1 MHGGVHTDRCCS
13 VKLFEAPAA
22 PWLVLGL
29 VPRLEGGVD
38 ALQGIGRG
46 GVLITSTTDSSVA
59 SLSAVVEVTVAGV
72 VLVRDMV
79 TVVVVIG
86 FLFCCRVT
94 IFGSNNARRCA
105 TVKVVGVRFGE
116 CF

>member
-1 MHGGVHTDRCCS
+1 
-13 VKLFEAPAA
+13 
-22 PWLVLGL
+22 

-46 GVLITSTTDSSVA
+46 GVLITSTVDSSVA
-59 SLSAVVEVTVAGV
+59 SLAAVVEVLVITVAGV

-86 FLFCCRVT
+86 FLLCCLVAL
-94 IFGSNNARRCA
+94 FGSNNARRCA
-105 TVKVVGVRFGE
+105 TVKVVAVRFGE